1 MGERGGES
9 WSGPRPLVSGTPVIV
24 GLVGALVLVGVLGF
38 LLTREPGLAARISTH
53 YVDTMAGELTPRIRS
68 RQPEAIARGL
78 ADAGLPFTPRVIAL
92 DPDLELVGGAVH
104 DVSGRPVGAWFY
116 RNTHAETVLVEA
128 FRGTLDELGEPDQ
141 TRADRDP
148 PLHVFH
154 KASQTL
160 LFWQE
165 ESLVYVLV
173 STLPAERASALARRL
188 ASPAQAD

>member
-24 GLVGALVLVGVLGF
+24 GVVAALVIVGVLVF
-38 LLTREPGLAARISTH
+38 LLTRDPGLAARVSAH
-53 YVDTMAGELTPRIRS
+53 YVDTMAGELTPRILS
-68 RQPEAIARGL
+68 RQPEALARGL
-78 ADAGLPFTPRVIAL
+78 ADAGLPFTPRVVAL

-116 RNTHAETVLVEA
+116 RNTRADTVLVEA
-128 FRGTLDELGEPDQ
+128 FRGKLDELGEPDQ
-141 TRADRDP
+141 TRAERDP
-148 PLHVFH
+148 PLYVFH

-165 ESLVYVLV
+165 EGLVYVLV
-173 STLPAERASALARRL
+173 STLPAERAAALARRL
-188 ASPAQAD
+188 ASRAQAE